1 MNTMINNI
9 IPSFLKL
16 WESDDLE
23 LEVLN
28 SYYTSHPVDYRN
40 E

>member
-28 SYYTSHPVDYRN
+28 
-40 E
+40 

>member
-1 MNTMINNI
+1 MINNI

-28 SYYTSHPVDYRN
+28 
-40 E
+40 

>member
-1 MNTMINNI
+1 MINNI
-9 IPSFLKL
+9 IPSFFKL

-28 SYYTSHPVDYRN
+28 
-40 E
+40 